1 MEVIFL
7 SIIVA
12 FIVDDRSVRRRIACA
27 LDDKSVANLRWQ
39 KYQFGITLTVAA
51 SFCIVLYGVLVANN
65 RIAIDGCG
73 VIVGCILGLITSKVT
88 LLGKNGRK

>member
-12 FIVDDRSVRRRIACA
+12 FIVDDRSVRCRIACA
-27 LDDKSVANLRWQ
+27 LDDRSAAHLRWQ
-39 KYQFGITLTVAA
+39 KYRLGIMLTIAV
-51 SFCIVLYGVLVANN
+51 SFCVVLYGVFVANN
-65 RIAIDGCG
+65 RIVIDGCG
-73 VIVGCILGLITSKVT
+73 VIAGCILGLITSKVT

>member
-7 SIIVA
+7 LIIVA

-27 LDDKSVANLRWQ
+27 LDDKSVAHLRWQ
-39 KYQFGITLTVAA
+39 KYKFDITLTIAA
-51 SFCIVLYGVLVANN
+51 SFCAVLYGVFASNN

-73 VIVGCILGLITSKVT
+73 VIAGCILGLITSKVT
-88 LLGKNGRK
+88 LLGKDGHK

>member
-7 SIIVA
+7 LIIVA

-27 LDDKSVANLRWQ
+27 LDDKSVAHLRWQ
-39 KYQFGITLTVAA
+39 KYKFGITLTIAA
-51 SFCIVLYGVLVANN
+51 SFCAVLYGVFASNN

-73 VIVGCILGLITSKVT
+73 VISGCILGLITSKVT
-88 LLGKNGRK
+88 LLGKDGHK